1 MKKIIVIG
9 AICILIISYIICAVL
24 FQKKELNNDGK
35 FKIVTSFYPI
45 YIIALNITDGAED
58 VSVENMTDVNVGCLH
73 EYTLVSKD
81 LVKLENADVFIQ
93 NGLGVELF
101 MDKVKSNYPNLK
113 IIDSSINAEN
123 IIEEED
129 EENGHIWLDI
139 DNYISQVQT
148 ISDGLCTIDSKNVDI
163 YKKNA
168 EEYIAK
174 LNKIKEELDSLELKE
189 EKIISF
195 NEVYEYL
202 LDYLEIDA
210 LEIANEG
217 EESIMSAKLLAEVID
232 EVKANDIKV
241 IFIDEKD
248 SNRDAKIIANE
259 TNAKIYNLNSGLLG
273 EFEKDSYIK
282 QMRENIETIKS
293 VLGK

>member
-45 YIIALNITDGAED
+45 YIIALNLTDGAED

-232 EVKANDIKV
+232 EVNANDIKV